1 MTAGLV
7 DLVMTDQSEINQ
19 KSRRPE
25 ARPAEILAAAL
36 DLFAEKGFSATRM
49 EDVARRAGIS
59 KAGVYLYFKDK
70 MSLLQALVNE
80 MAGANVSVARGIAE
94 QHDGPVGPLL
104 ATILTFMAR
113 QLRDT
118 RFPELLKVVISESR
132 AHPDIGRLYLDSVI
146 RQGLPLFEDLLRRG
160 MARGEFRAI
169 DPELAVKA
177 MIAPMLL
184 AAIWKTVLQPIGA
197 EPLDIEALAAQHV
210 DIFLKGISA

>member
-1 MTAGLV
+1 MTVGLV
-7 DLVMTDQSEINQ
+7 DLVMTDQSERNQ
-19 KSRRPE
+19 KPRRPE

-94 QHDGPVGPLL
+94 QHQGPVGPLL
-104 ATILTFMAR
+104 STILTFMAR

-160 MARGEFRAI
+160 MARGEFRAV
-169 DPELAVKA
+169 DPALAVKA

-197 EPLDIEALAAQHV
+197 EPIDIEALAAQHV